1 MEVTIMQ
8 AFEFEGKTTEE
19 AIENACRQLKLTK
32 DEIDVEIIEP
42 GSAGI
47 FGLVGGRKA
56 KVKVTTTGEEPEPV
70 EETNGVAIAKDALEN
85 ILTLIPMEGTTVS
98 AAQNDGTIALNIE
111 GDTSGLLI
119 GRKGRTL
126 DALQFIV
133 NKIVNKALEKRTQ
146 VVVDS
151 ENYRQ
156 RRRDSL
162 IQMGMRMGEKAKNI
176 GKPVVTNLLNP
187 HDRRIVHMALRD
199 DESLD
204 TKSRGEGI
212 LKKILIIPKK

>member
-1 MEVTIMQ
+1 MQ

-156 RRRDSL
+156 RRQESL
-162 IQMGMRMGEKAKNI
+162 IQMALRMGEKAKNI
-176 GKPVVTNLLNP
+176 GKPVVSNLLNP

-212 LKKILIIPKK
+212 LKKILIIPKR